1 MRNRM
6 TVSMVTVA
14 MAGGLLASAA
24 PAQQA
29 GVTAG
34 RSDKAAIDDIVCTF
48 VPGECGGEADAPVPT
63 IAAPDTRSFRLA
75 TGRAAIQ
82 PNPAAGRANYRPV
95 ATGRGE
101 MRSGARTA
109 RPATVKPRYIVP
121 TTRAVT
127 PGAGPA
133 TPRADLL
140 LPFRYNSAVL
150 TPAAEARA
158 RTFAR
163 ALQVDA
169 LKNKRFLIEGHTDLR
184 GSRELN
190 MDLSRRRAQAVAD
203 FLVAQGVDRT
213 RVEVKGVGPDEPL
226 PGRSAKAEANR
237 RVEAVLLS

>member
-6 TVSMVTVA
+6 AASMVAVA
-14 MAGGLLASAA
+14 MAGATLASAA
-24 PAQQA
+24 SAQQGA
-29 GVTAG
+29 AAVS
-34 RSDKAAIDDIVCTF
+34 RSDEAAIDDIVCTF
-48 VPGECGGEADAPVPT
+48 VPGDCASGDDAPVPT
-63 IAAPDTRSFRLA
+63 IAAPKTRSFRLA
-75 TGRAAIQ
+75 SSGVTATQPKRAV
-82 PNPAAGRANYRPV
+82 GGANYRAP
-95 ATGRGE
+95 GRGE
-101 MRSGARTA
+101 MRSGTRPSRTIVAR
-109 RPATVKPRYIVP
+109 PRYIVP
-121 TTRAVT
+121 TTRAVST
-127 PGAGPA
+127 GAGPSM
-133 TPRADLL
+133 PRADLL

-169 LKNKRFLIEGHTDLR
+169 LRDKRFLIEGHTDAR

-203 FLVAQGVDRT
+203 FLVTQGVDRT